1 MTRPLSLQ
9 AALPLIAGLSVIL
22 VGCASTAS
30 ESVKEEV
37 TRTEATVQQIAQS
50 GATRDA
56 GGIEL
61 EQAKDKTAQA
71 RRAMDKGDEKD
82 ALRLAE
88 QARLDADLAQA
99 KARSYTAQKSAE
111 EVRMSIEQL
120 RREAQRSTGSGDT
133 TSPAATP
140 TTPGPTS
147 VPSTPTP
154 APTPEVAPSSTSD
167 SRM

>member
-1 MTRPLSLQ
+1 MTRPFSLQ
-9 AALPLIAGLSVIL
+9 AALPLIAGFSVIL
-22 VGCASTAS
+22 TGCASTS

-37 TRTEATVQQIAQS
+37 ARTEATVKQIEQT

-56 GGIEL
+56 GALEL

-71 RRAMDKGDEKD
+71 RKAMDKGDDKD

-99 KARSYTAQKSAE
+99 KSHSHSAQKAAE
-111 EVRMSIEQL
+111 EVRTSIEQL
-120 RREAQRSTGSGDT
+120 RQEAQRSTGAGGT
-133 TSPAATP
+133 TSPTPSPMAPATT
-140 TTPGPTS
+140 TTP
-147 VPSTPTP
+147 STTTP
-154 APTPEVAPSSTSD
+154 APTPQVAPSSTSD